1 MFSVKNVGKIYGSSI
16 ALEDVSF
23 QVARGEFLGIVGKSG
38 SGKSTL
44 LRLLHFM
51 EQPTSGTITFLG
63 ENGSQFKKAELQQ
76 VKQKIAM
83 IFQQYNLLHN
93 LTVAE
98 NVGLPLKLIGVKQP
112 EQVQA
117 LLRFVGLADKA
128 DRFPKDLSGGEK
140 QRVAIA
146 RALIREPTV
155 LLCDEATSSLDEAN
169 TEDMLRLLQQV
180 QQERDLTVI
189 FVSHEL
195 ETVKK
200 VCNRVLVMEHGHLL
214 GEVINQPTNLRQV
227 EETYFDLVKRRL
239 NR

>member
-1 MFSVKNVGKIYGSSI
+1 MFAVNKVGKTYGQTV

-23 QVARGEFLGIVGKSG
+23 QVAKGEFLGIVGKSG

-44 LRLLHFM
+44 LRLLHFI
-51 EQPTSGTITFLG
+51 EQPTSGAISFLG
-63 ENGSQFKKAELQQ
+63 KEGNHFKQPELRQ
-76 VKQKIAM
+76 VKREIAM

-117 LLRFVGLADKA
+117 LLSFVGLADKA

-169 TEDMLRLLQQV
+169 TEDMLHLLQQV